1 MTASLGALLRGAI
14 DYAGLFPPAS
24 LELVAA
30 LANYRVYQR
39 SADAWAL
46 GRFVVPVGRLAEL
59 EGLLQRTQTEESGAS
74 AAHRVPLSVLLG
86 SGDAAEI
93 ALVEGFNRRSLE
105 HGAKVESVEL
115 KAGSADQ
122 ARAALAQLPADWQR
136 YLEVPLGQDNEA
148 MLDAVRNGGGFAK
161 ARTGGITAEAIPS
174 PEELVGFLARVAARK
189 LPFKATAGLHH
200 PLRGD
205 YRLTYAEGSP
215 SATLYGYLNLLLA
228 AAILWKGGG
237 TDRAMEA
244 LLEAAPGALRFDA
257 VSLVWRNL
265 RLDAAAL
272 AGMRRDF
279 FHSFGSCS
287 FREPLDELA
296 AGGWT

>member
-1 MTASLGALLRGAI
+1 MTASLGAFLLGAI

-24 LELVAA
+24 LELAEA

-46 GRFVVPVGRLAEL
+46 GRFVVPVARLAEL
-59 EGLLQRTQTEESGAS
+59 EELLQRARAGEAGAI
-74 AAHRVPLSVLLG
+74 AAPRIPLSVLLG
-86 SGDAAEI
+86 SDITAEI
-93 ALVEGFNRRSLE
+93 AIVQGFNRRSLE
-105 HGAKVESVEL
+105 HGSKVESVEL
-115 KAGSADQ
+115 KAGTADQ
-122 ARAALAQLPADWQR
+122 ARAVLAELPADWQR
-136 YLEVPLGQDNEA
+136 YVEVPLGPGAEA
-148 MLDAVRNGGGFAK
+148 VLDAIHGGGGLAK

-174 PEELVGFLARVAARK
+174 PEELVGFLALVAVRK

-200 PLRGD
+200 PLRGE

-215 SATLYGYLNLLLA
+215 SATLHGYLNLLLA

-237 TDRAMEA
+237 PDRAMEA
-244 LLEAAPGALRFDA
+244 LLETDPGALRFDA

-296 AGGWT
+296 AGGWR

>member
-14 DYAGLFPPAS
+14 DYAGLFPPAH
-24 LELVAA
+24 LELAAA

-59 EGLLQRTQTEESGAS
+59 EGLLQRTQTEAAGAI

-93 ALVEGFNRRSLE
+93 VIVEGFNRRSLA

-115 KAGSADQ
+115 KVGSADQ
-122 ARAALAQLPADWQR
+122 ARAVLAELPADWQR
-136 YLEVPLGQDNEA
+136 YIEVPLGPDAEA
-148 MLDAVRNGGGFAK
+148 VLDAVRNGGGLAK

-174 PEELVGFLARVAARK
+174 PEELIGFLARVAARK
-189 LPFKATAGLHH
+189 LAFKATAGLHH

-205 YRLTYAEGSP
+205 YRLSYAEGAP

-244 LLEAAPGALRFDA
+244 LLEAAPEALRFDA

-265 RLDAAAL
+265 RLDPAAL